1 MLTRPNSP
9 PNTTR
14 QHQSPAS
21 GLRPL
26 LSFALTTGTA
36 FIAVVCIHLGASGI
50 QQGNGGVYPLQE
62 PPSAELEFAP
72 LTTTLDLEPARDLP
86 LQPDTF

>member
-1 MLTRPNSP
+1 MLTRENDAPIA
-9 PNTTR
+9 TR
-14 QHQSPAS
+14 RHDGLAA

-26 LSFALTTGTA
+26 LSFFLTTGTA
-36 FIAVVCIHLGASGI
+36 FIAVVCIHLGAGGI
-50 QQGNGGVYPLQE
+50 QQGNANVYPLQE

-72 LTTTLDLEPARDLP
+72 LTSTLDLEPARDLP

>member
-1 MLTRPNSP
+1 MLTRPNDP
-9 PNTTR
+9 PKATR
-14 QHQSPAS
+14 RHDGLAA

-36 FIAVVCIHLGASGI
+36 FIAVVCIHLGAGGI
-50 QQGNGGVYPLQE
+50 QQGNGSVYPLQE

-72 LTTTLDLEPARDLP
+72 LTTTLDLEPARELP